1 MVKSNTMKK
10 ILTKMKYLWLK
21 FKYTSFYQT
30 YKEEMIV
37 IPVLVLIFYFFND
50 YFITAYPQDAFYDFP
65 SQVETI
71 MYKILLF
78 VVTLVVAHLA
88 LRITFPKVYQYLN
101 KQIYHRFDQIENKE
115 ANQYAVAF
123 ILAFI
128 MSAAIIFG
136 GK

>member
-1 MVKSNTMKK
+1 
-10 ILTKMKYLWLK
+10 
-21 FKYTSFYQT
+21 
-30 YKEEMIV
+30 
-37 IPVLVLIFYFFND
+37 
-50 YFITAYPQDAFYDFP
+50 
-65 SQVETI
+65 

-78 VVTLVVAHLA
+78 VVTLVAAHLA